1 MLSYRRCLNG
11 IALLFLVGFGSIF
24 AAPPLTT
31 VQDILFNADGTK
43 FNGTA
48 TISWNSF
55 EASDMS
61 NIPAHSFTTQIVNG
75 LVRVQ
80 LVPTTNALSP
90 ASYTV
95 VYNSDGSTQF
105 TESWAVPPS
114 NVPLRV
120 RDIRIG
126 GPGSIIGGGGNPPP
140 PPILT
145 GVNIADVVGLVAA
158 LNTRATI
165 GTGFTPSRA
174 AVIDAAGA
182 LDGAIGN
189 AADCLHVDGSS
200 AACGGSSSSGSG
212 PTFVDGEVPT
222 GSLNGVNA
230 AFLLGN
236 IPSPATSVYL
246 YRNGLL
252 MRQGTDYSLTNSA
265 VTFGPLSLPQPNDI
279 LLASYR
285 MGTNSSAV
293 VFVDGEIPSGT
304 VDGSNTAFTLSLAP
318 NPPASLQLYRNGIHL
333 RSTLDYTA
341 SGASIVFVPGQAPRP
356 GDVLVTSYRR

>member
-1 MLSYRRCLNG
+1 MLSLRRCLNG
-11 IALLFLVGFGSIF
+11 VASIFLVACGTVF

-43 FNGTA
+43 FNGIA

-61 NIPAHSFTTQIVNG
+61 NIPAHSITTQIVNG

-120 RDIRIG
+120 RDLRIG
-126 GPGSIIGGGGNPPP
+126 GPGSIVGGGGGGNPPP
-140 PPILT
+140 ILT
-145 GVNIADVVGLVAA
+145 TVNIADVVGLAAA

-165 GTGFTPSRA
+165 GIGFSPSRA
-174 AVIDAAGA
+174 AVIDAGGA

-189 AADCLHVDGSS
+189 ASDCLHVDGSS

-212 PTFVDGEVPT
+212 PTFVDGEIPT
-222 GSLNGVNA
+222 GSLNGINPT
-230 AFLLGN
+230 FQLGN
-236 IPSPATSVYL
+236 VPIPATSVYL

-252 MRQGTDYSLTNSA
+252 MRQGTDFSLSNSTIA
-265 VTFGPLSLPQPNDI
+265 FVGASLPQPNDI

-304 VDGSNTAFTLSLAP
+304 VDGSNTAFSLSQTP
-318 NPPASLQLYRNGIHL
+318 NPLASLQLYRNGIHL

-341 SGASIVFVPGQAPRP
+341 SGASIVFAPGQAPRP
-356 GDVLVTSYRR
+356 GDILVCSYRR